1 MKLNKKG
8 FTLIEL
14 LGVIVII
21 GLIIA
26 GTTYGLIKLIDRSKE
41 EKIDIS
47 ISSIKETASVY
58 ANEKNNDEDYWN
70 EITRPG
76 YEGKYFCVTIEE
88 LMNKGLLDK
97 NIDLSDLGDNITK
110 TTYVGIKKDLVTLT
124 NGRAMLLNN
133 IPSLD
138 DINNLSEEQKM
149 YGICTGNI
157 INETITKPISLT
169 GGESYTDEIY
179 DIEFSEIEGENI
191 EIDESKCYYSETSG
205 NFSNEGVIT
214 DNKCNINSL
223 KDNTDYYVRICTYT
237 KGGSSSCADKSIT
250 TKEVPK
256 PSITLSDKVNIAY
269 NTTNINGASNYY
281 FKSTISGT
289 SSTNVS
295 SCTLN
300 DNTFTCNNDSTTSI
314 TKDTWYK
321 SPSTNVSISYST
333 SGTGKVE
340 ARTYDKS
347 NNYNENSKEFSV
359 YKITFNKGDADKIG
373 GVASNVDKLC
383 LAAKNGSCNITSPS
397 IEKAGYTAVG
407 WNTDSSASTSTWNV
421 GASKSINSSGT
432 YYPVTKKADYYV
444 YIQFNTQGGTVTS
457 STTTDSGNVYK
468 WKKDRNGLISRT
480 NANGDTYSS
489 NFFKIA
495 YGSQTASD
503 GLPNYNYSKYLN
515 ITKTGYSAV
524 SDAEWKCMSGCTT
537 AAKTFDQ
544 SIAYSS
550 SDFCDAQN
558 GDCTVVLGVNWTANK
573 YTISYSLGG
582 GSYGTNHPTS
592 GTYGSTVTIS
602 NPTRTGYTF
611 TGWKITGMDSVT
623 HTYGS
628 NTTTSTSI
636 SSTKA
641 TSFKNLRGTS
651 GTVTFTALWEDTTA
665 PTISMSKSSSTTL
678 CKGATVKLTCS
689 DSGSGMQQ
697 AYMND
702 NGTVTTGT
710 STTSQAFNTTRSGN
724 ISTYVKCTD
733 KAGNVS
739 EKTYYYT
746 VVYKYS
752 CKCPYCPSGYS
763 SNGSR
768 CYKTTTTYTS
778 CRKCDYYTTAL
789 SQSGCTS
796 TGYCR
801 YWKALSGDSCYE
813 RPGKNGCHSCPSGYT
828 IVSSFDDSISQSKAC
843 SKTTTSYQDYSYTTS
858 NSSSSCSS
866 DCTQTTRSCS
876 S

>member
-41 EKIDIS
+41 EKMGIS

-58 ANEKNNDEDYWN
+58 ANENNNDEDYWN

-97 NIDLSDLGDNITK
+97 NIDLSDLGKNKNITK

-138 DINNLSEEQKM
+138 DMNNLSEEQKM

-169 GGESYTDEIY
+169 GGDSYTDEIY

-191 EIDESKCYYSETSG
+191 EIDKSKCYYSETSG
-205 NFSNEGVIT
+205 KFSNEGEIT

-256 PSITLSDKVNIAY
+256 PTITLSDKVNITY
-269 NTTNINGASNYY
+269 NTDNINGASYYY

-289 SSTNVS
+289 SSINVS
-295 SCTLN
+295 SCTIN
-300 DNTFTCNNDSTTSI
+300 NNTFTCNNDSTTNI
-314 TKDTWYK
+314 TGNTWYK

-333 SGTGKVE
+333 NGTGVVE

-347 NNYNENSKEFSV
+347 NNFNENSKEFSV

-383 LAAKNGSCNITSPS
+383 LAAKNGNCNITSPS
-397 IEKAGYTAVG
+397 IEKEGYSIIG

-421 GASKSINSSGT
+421 GVSKSINSDGI

-457 STTTDSGNVYK
+457 STTTDSGNVYN
-468 WKKDRNGLISRT
+468 WSTDSNGLISRT
-480 NANGDTYSS
+480 DANGSTYSS

-495 YGSQTASD
+495 YGSETASD

-524 SDAEWKCMSGCTT
+524 SGAEWKCMSGCTISD
-537 AAKTFDQ
+537 KTFDQ

-558 GDCTVVLGVNWTANK
+558 NNCTAVLGVNWAANS

-592 GTYGSTVTIS
+592 GTYDNTVTIS

-628 NTTTSTSI
+628 STTTATSI

-641 TSFKNLRGTS
+641 TSFKNLRSTS
-651 GTVTFTALWEDTTA
+651 GTVTFTALWEDTTE

-689 DSGSGMQQ
+689 DSGSGMQE

-710 STTSQAFNTTRSGN
+710 STTSQSFNTTRSGN

-739 EKTYYYT
+739 SKTYYYT

-768 CYKTTTTYTS
+768 CYKTTTTYAS
-778 CRKCDYYTTAL
+778 CILCSNYDNNYSSCISSDYCIYKQSTCAAAL
-789 SQSGCTS
+789 N
-796 TGYCR
+796 
-801 YWKALSGDSCYE
+801 
-813 RPGKNGCHSCPSGYT
+813 KNGCHSCPSGYSIT
-828 IVSSFDDSISQSKAC
+828 SSFTGSTSTAC
-843 SKTTTSYQDYSYTTS
+843 YKTTYTYKDYSYTTS
-858 NSSSSCSS
+858 DSSSSCSS
-866 DCTQTTRSCS
+866 SCTQTTRSCS

>member
-41 EKIDIS
+41 EKTNIS

-97 NIDLSDLGDNITK
+97 NIDLSDFGDNITK

-133 IPSLD
+133 IPNLD
-138 DINNLSEEQKM
+138 NMTMEEKKI
-149 YGICTGNI
+149 YGVCTGNI
-157 INETITKPISLT
+157 INEVLTKLPTLKGST
-169 GGESYTDEIY
+169 RYTDEIN
-179 DIEFSEIEGENI
+179 DIEFTNVEGKDVVIKETTCEYGKTSGALNKKGIIEG
-191 EIDESKCYYSETSG
+191 
-205 NFSNEGVIT
+205 
-214 DNKCNINSL
+214 NKCNLSGLEDYETYYIRVC
-223 KDNTDYYVRICTYT
+223 NTTEA
-237 KGGSSSCADKSIT
+237 GSTGCSETETRKT
-250 TKEVPK
+250 LEVLK
-256 PSITLSDKVNIAY
+256 PSITLSDKVDITY
-269 NTTNINGASNYY
+269 NTDNIKGEAYYY

-289 SSTNVS
+289 SNINVS

-300 DNTFTCNNDSTTSI
+300 NNIFTCNNDSTTSI
-314 TKDTWYK
+314 TKDVWYK
-321 SPSTNVSISYST
+321 SPNTKISISYST
-333 SGTGKVE
+333 SGTGTVY

-347 NNYNENSKEFSV
+347 KNFNKSSKEFSV
-359 YKITFNKGDADKIG
+359 YKITFNKGTADKIG
-373 GVASNVDKLC
+373 GGTSNITKMC
-383 LAAKNGSCNITSPS
+383 LTEKNGSCNITSPS
-397 IEKAGYTAVG
+397 IEKARYTAVG

-421 GASKSINSSGT
+421 GVSKSINSSGT
-432 YYPVTKKADYYV
+432 YYPITKKIVYYT
-444 YIQFNTQGGTVTS
+444 YIQFNAQGGTVTS
-457 STTTDSGNVYK
+457 STTTDAGNVYK
-468 WKKDRNGLISRT
+468 WKKDSNGLISRT
-480 NANGDTYSS
+480 NANGSTYSS
-489 NFFKIA
+489 KFFKIA
-495 YGSQTASD
+495 YGSQTDSD
-503 GLPNYNYSKYLN
+503 GLPNYNYSKYLK

-524 SDAEWKCMSGCTT
+524 TDAEWKCISGCTT

-558 GDCTVVLGVNWTANK
+558 GNCIAVLGVNWTANK

-582 GSYGTNHPTS
+582 GSYGTYHPTS

-602 NPTRTGYTF
+602 NPKRTGYTF

-628 NTTTSTSI
+628 STTTSTSI

-641 TSFKNLRGTS
+641 TSFKNLRSTS
-651 GTVTFTALWEDTTA
+651 GTVTFTALWKDTTK
-665 PTISMSKSSSTTL
+665 PTISMSKSTSTTL

-689 DSGSGMQQ
+689 DSGSGMKQ

-710 STTSQAFNTTRSGN
+710 STTSQSFNTTRDGN
-724 ISTYVKCTD
+724 LSTYVKCTD
-733 KAGNVS
+733 NAGNVS
-739 EKTYYYT
+739 SKTYYYT

-768 CYKTTTTYTS
+768 CYKKTTTYAS
-778 CRKCDYYTTAL
+778 CKPCKEYNDSLGSCSNDYCVAFKSLQTEECMPRG
-789 SQSGCTS
+789 Q
-796 TGYCR
+796 
-801 YWKALSGDSCYE
+801 
-813 RPGKNGCHSCPSGYT
+813 KNGCHSCPSGYSR
-828 IVSSFDDSISQSKAC
+828 VSSFDDSISQSKAC
-843 SKTTTSYQDYSYTTS
+843 SKTTTSYQDFSYRTS
-858 NSSSSCSS
+858 YSSSSCNSS
-866 DCTQTTRSCS
+866 CTQTTRSCTS
-876 S
+876 